1 MTIQHYTDHAAN
13 ERTFLAWVRTSVAV
27 IGFGF
32 LVERFDLFLASMAP
46 AASAAKAAIAVP
58 REEFGHF
65 ASLALK
71 VAGIFTIA
79 VSAWRFRR
87 TAMEIDDAYEHPGT
101 SRRADYALAA
111 LLILL
116 SAGLL
121 FYLFHAVTK
130 SA

>member
-1 MTIQHYTDHAAN
+1 MAIQHYTDHAAN
-13 ERTFLAWVRTSVAV
+13 ERTFLAWVRTSISIIAL
-27 IGFGF
+27 GF
-32 LVERFDLFLASMAP
+32 LVERFDLFVASLVP
-46 AASAAKAAIAVP
+46 ASSAVKTAIAVP
-58 REEFGHF
+58 REQFGHI
-65 ASLALK
+65 AGLVLII
-71 VAGIFTIA
+71 AGIVMIA

-87 TAMEIDDAYEHPGT
+87 TAMEIDSTELHPGT
-101 SRRADYALAA
+101 GRRADYALAI

>member
-13 ERTFLAWVRTSVAV
+13 ERTFLAWVRTSVSIIAL
-27 IGFGF
+27 GF
-32 LVERFDLFLASMAP
+32 LVERFDLFVASLAPPISV
-46 AASAAKAAIAVP
+46 AKAAIAVP
-58 REEFGHF
+58 REQFGHI
-65 ASLALK
+65 
-71 VAGIFTIA
+71 AGLVLIVVGMSMIA

-87 TAMEIDDAYEHPGT
+87 TAKEIDDAEVHPGT

>member
-13 ERTFLAWVRTSVAV
+13 ERTFLAWVRTSVA
-27 IGFGF
+27 IIALGF
-32 LVERFDLFLASMAP
+32 LVERFDLLLAYMAP
-46 AASAAKAAIAVP
+46 QLKTSVP
-58 REEFGHF
+58 RGEFGQI
-65 ASLALK
+65 
-71 VAGIFTIA
+71 AGLTLIVLGIAMIA
-79 VSAWRFRR
+79 VSIWRFRR
-87 TAMEIDDAYEHPGT
+87 TSKEIDAAAQHPGT
-101 SRRADYALAA
+101 GSRADYALAA

>member
-1 MTIQHYTDHAAN
+1 M
-13 ERTFLAWVRTSVAV
+13 
-27 IGFGF
+27 
-32 LVERFDLFLASMAP
+32 
-46 AASAAKAAIAVP
+46 P
-58 REEFGHF
+58 RDQFGHI
-65 ASLALK
+65 AGLVLI
-71 VAGIFTIA
+71 VAGMIMIA

-87 TAMEIDDAYEHPGT
+87 TAKEIDDTAEHPGT
-101 SRRADYALAA
+101 SNRADYALAA